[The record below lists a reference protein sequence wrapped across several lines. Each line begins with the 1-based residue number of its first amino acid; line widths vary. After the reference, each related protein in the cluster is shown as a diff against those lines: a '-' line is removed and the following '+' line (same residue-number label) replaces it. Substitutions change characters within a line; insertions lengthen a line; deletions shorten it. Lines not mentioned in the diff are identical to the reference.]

1 MPHFKTV
8 LTETINMNIINRFF
22 LFAVIIIGFQTNVY
36 STVLGPIEI
45 EILGYDNEAQK
56 LFFTRTDWADC
67 DCETDLYIY
76 HISNDSLEVISNWA
90 RRFDFRMTKNKV
102 IVEKKLNYLTPL
114 SITPLTDT
122 IYSFTWLP
130 KIPYFSRVIN
140 AKTND
145 CPFQIQ
151 IGDRKYSYKQCFN
164 QKDKP
169 LIKGF
174 TINDF
179 CGVLLIKYQGDCIE
193 GNTRDILIFYKRD
206 KDKIVSRELKIKDRI
221 VD

>member
-36 STVLGPIEI
+36 STVMGPINI
-45 EILGYDNEAQK
+45 EIIGYDSKMQK
-56 LFFTRTDWADC
+56 LYFTKTDWDEC
-67 DCETDLYIY
+67 DCETDLYVY
-76 HISNDSLEVISNWA
+76 HIANDSLAVISKWA
-90 RRFDFRMTKNKV
+90 DRYVFQKDKNKV
-102 IVEKKLNYLTPL
+102 IAEKKLNYLTPV
-114 SITPLTDT
+114 SITSSTDT

-140 AKTND
+140 AKTYD

-164 QKDKP
+164 QKDGP

-179 CGVLLIKYQGDCIE
+179 CGVLLIKYLGDCIE